1 MSLEKRKIIISYTEN
16 GSPVY
21 KSLCAHS
28 QDEMNVKIVQA
39 FVESGRILQICPYL
53 HTENHPHSKILLKEY
68 AIEWLGRKRRLK
80 ETTRTTYL
88 KFLELFILPVL
99 GKLKVSEITVTD
111 VQRMLDKHSHLARK
125 TLVEMKSTLH
135 QIMKYA
141 VSDEIIRKNPCESVD
156 IVIPSDKVKERK
168 ALPLTQFQE
177 ILSHLQDLTDNDRR
191 FLALCLFT
199 GMRRGEALGLRWE
212 DIYDDKIHI
221 QRNVTHPQRNQPYI
235 STPKT
240 KAGIRTI
247 PMPQPLIDALCPYQE
262 KGYLFGGETPYTLK
276 QFTIMWR
283 RINKVID
290 MHGATPHVL
299 RHSYLTYAVGVTTD
313 FKTIQGI
320 SGHADVFTLV
330 NRYAHPQ
337 ETKVIEL
344 TNEIADILTEKLQK
358 QESSNPL

>member
-1 MSLEKRKIIISYTEN
+1 MSLERRNIIISFTED
-16 GSPVY
+16 GIPVY
-21 KSLCAHS
+21 KSLVAHS

-53 HTENHPHSKILLKEY
+53 QTENHSRSKILLKEY
-68 AIEWLGRKRRLK
+68 AMEWLGRKRRLK

-88 KFLELFILPVL
+88 KFLQLFIIPDL
-99 GKLKVSEITVTD
+99 GNLRVADIKDID
-111 VQRMLDKHSHLARK
+111 VQRMLDKHDNLARK
-125 TLVEMKSTLH
+125 TLVEMKATLH

-141 VSDEIIRKNPCESVD
+141 VSDELIRKNPCESVD
-156 IVIPSDKVKERK
+156 IVIPSSKVKERT

-240 KAGIRTI
+240 KAGIRSI
-247 PMPQPLIDALCPYQE
+247 PMPKPLIDALCPYQE

-276 QFTIMWR
+276 KFTIMWR
-283 RINKVID
+283 RINKAID

-337 ETKVIEL
+337 DNKVIDL
-344 TNEIADILTEKLQK
+344 TNQIANILTE
-358 QESSNPL
+358 NM

>member
-1 MSLEKRKIIISYTEN
+1 MSQERRKIIISFTEDGN
-16 GSPVY
+16 PIY
-21 KSLCAHS
+21 KLLSAHS

-39 FVESGRILQICPYL
+39 FVESGRILQICTYL
-53 HTENHPHSKILLKEY
+53 QAENQSKSKVLLQEY
-68 AIEWLGRKRRLK
+68 AMEWLGRKRRLK

-88 KFLELFILPVL
+88 KYLQLFIIPDL
-99 GKLKVSEITVTD
+99 GNQKVAEIKDTD
-111 VQRMLDKHSHLARK
+111 VQRMLDKHDNLSRK

-156 IVIPSDKVKERK
+156 IVIPSNKVKERK
-168 ALPLTQFQE
+168 ALPLTQFQG
-177 ILSHLQDLTDNDRR
+177 ILSHLQDLAENDRR

-212 DIYDDKIHI
+212 DISNNKIHI

-276 QFTIMWR
+276 QFTLMWR
-283 RINKVID
+283 RINKAID

-337 ETKVIEL
+337 EDKVIDL

-358 QESSNPL
+358 HEPLQP

>member
-1 MSLEKRKIIISYTEN
+1 MSIERRNVIVSFSEEGI
-16 GSPVY
+16 PVY
-21 KSLCAHS
+21 KSLHANS
-28 QDEMNVKIVQA
+28 QDEMNVKIVKA

-53 HTENHPHSKILLKEY
+53 QAENHSRSKILLKEY
-68 AIEWLGRKRRLK
+68 AMEWLSRKRRLK

-99 GKLKVSEITVTD
+99 GKLRVADIKDSD
-111 VQRMLDKHSHLARK
+111 VQRMLDKHDHLARK

-156 IVIPSDKVKERK
+156 IVIPSNKVKERK
-168 ALPLTQFQE
+168 ALPLKQFQE
-177 ILSHLQDLTDNDRR
+177 ILAHLQDLTDNDRR

-240 KAGIRTI
+240 KAGIRSI
-247 PMPQPLIDALCPYQE
+247 PMPKPLIDALCPYQE

-337 ETKVIEL
+337 EDKVIDL
-344 TNEIADILTEKLQK
+344 TNEIANVLTGNMQK
-358 QESSNPL
+358 